1 MRIRVLGVAL
11 LSACLSGCWVLDE
24 LDAGSKKMDMLSS
37 KPSADEAAEE
47 EPLPAAPGRRQRI
60 GDYFANQK
68 NARTLTPGQVSSEIV
83 SCKLG
88 GGTQFMKQSECVSR
102 GGVPKG

>member
-1 MRIRVLGVAL
+1 MCF
-11 LSACLSGCWVLDE
+11 CLTVSDRKLDLYTGKGMAVE
-24 LDAGSKKMDMLSS
+24 R
-37 KPSADEAAEE
+37 EE
-47 EPLPAAPGRRQRI
+47 EPVAPTRGGQRI
-60 GDYFANQK
+60 GDYFASQK
-68 NARTLTPGQVSSEIV
+68 NARTLTPGQVSGEIV